1 MPHHVYALRGAGE
14 SVEDVRFLGAWWQR
28 SLFVCHG
35 KNKKSHATFS
45 RSGLLFR
52 DGFDDCLIDK
62 GMACGTLMFVRISE
76 MNYTRSRG
84 EPGLDSRSTLPLFSP
99 HDLIDIFEG
108 AETAEF
114 QELEH
119 RS

>member
-1 MPHHVYALRGAGE
+1 MLPFREAVYYFAMGSMTVL
-14 SVEDVRFLGAWWQR
+14 S
-28 SLFVCHG
+28 
-35 KNKKSHATFS
+35 T
-45 RSGLLFR
+45 
-52 DGFDDCLIDK
+52 K
-62 GMACGTLMFVRISE
+62 GWPLMFVRISE